1 MPRPPR
7 IEVADAIYHITARG
21 DRREPIY
28 RDDIDRQNWL
38 RVLDDVCQRHRW
50 RVHAYCQMSNHY
62 HLVVETPD
70 ANLSAGMR
78 DLNSIYTLRFNYRT
92 EGCGHVFQGRYH
104 AERVHRQVHLLELM
118 RYVVLNPVRAGMV
131 ATPGGWPW
139 SSYAMTCDAAFAPA
153 WLDTEWVL
161 AQFAEKHAD
170 AVTAYRRFVADG
182 CAENGVRH
190 AVPDPDAAAVDGGP

>member
-1 MPRPPR
+1 MPRHTR
-7 IEVADAIYHITARG
+7 VEVENAIYHITSRG
-21 DRREPIY
+21 DRRQLIY

-38 RVLDDVCQRHRW
+38 RVLGDVCKRHNW
-50 RVHAYCQMSNHY
+50 RSYAFCQMGNHY

-70 ANLSAGMR
+70 ANLSLGMR

-92 EGCGHVFQGRYH
+92 DSHGHVFQGRFH
-104 AERVHRQVHLLELM
+104 AERVHRQLHLLELM

-139 SSYAMTCDAAFAPA
+139 SSYAMTCDAALAPL
-153 WLDTEWVL
+153 WLETEWVL
-161 AQFAEKHAD
+161 AQFAEKHGD
-170 AVTAYRRFVADG
+170 AVAAYRRFVADG

-190 AVPDPDAAAVDGGP
+190 AVPDPDASNVSIT